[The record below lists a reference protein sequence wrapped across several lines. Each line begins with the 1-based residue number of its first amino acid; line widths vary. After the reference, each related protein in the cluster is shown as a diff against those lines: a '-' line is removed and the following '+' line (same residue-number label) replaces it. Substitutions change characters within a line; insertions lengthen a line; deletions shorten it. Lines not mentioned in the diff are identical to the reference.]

1 MKMFSLFTALL
12 LASSAQA
19 NTLKVDTA
27 GSKLDWT
34 GSKVTGKHNGAVS
47 LKEGS
52 LDVEKGTL
60 KAGHFVIDL
69 NTITNVD
76 LTDAATNAK
85 LLGHLKSEDFFD
97 VAKFPTAEFKVT
109 KVEAL
114 KGAKAGGPTHTIT
127 GDLTLKGVTKPVS
140 FPATVTVGKD
150 STEAVATIKVDRT
163 LFGLKYGSG
172 KFFQGLGDKMIS
184 DEFALD
190 VKLTAKADAPAA
202 AAPAT
207 KKTR

>member
-1 MKMFSLFTALL
+1 MKMFSLFTVLL
-12 LASSAQA
+12 LASSAHA
-19 NTLKVDTA
+19 TTFKVDTA
-27 GSKLDWT
+27 GSKLEWT
-34 GSKVTGKHNGAVS
+34 GTKVTGKHNGAVS

-52 LDVEKGTL
+52 LDVEKGAL

-76 LTDAATNAK
+76 LTDAATNSK

-97 VAKFPTAEFKVT
+97 VAKFPTAEFKIT

-114 KGAKAGGPTHTIT
+114 KSAKAGAPTHAIT
-127 GDLTLKGVTKPVS
+127 GDLTIKGVTKPVS

-150 STEAVATIKVDRT
+150 STEAVASIKVDRT

-172 KFFQGLGDKMIS
+172 KFFQGLGDKVIS

-190 VKLTAKADAPAA
+190 VKLAAKA
-202 AAPAT
+202 
-207 KKTR
+207 R